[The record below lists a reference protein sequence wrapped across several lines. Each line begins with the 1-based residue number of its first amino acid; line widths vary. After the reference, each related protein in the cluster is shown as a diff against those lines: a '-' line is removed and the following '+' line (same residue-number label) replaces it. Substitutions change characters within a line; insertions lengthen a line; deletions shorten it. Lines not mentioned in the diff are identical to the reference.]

1 VAIPSKTLL
10 QLRTLAR
17 QLSDNEHTDFVS
29 DSELNTYINLGAQ
42 ELYDIFAQA
51 HGQEF
56 FLKTFQIQVTAPV
69 NAYTLPDD
77 FHVLKGVD
85 YRDAAFPESS
95 TTEVFGMDRIVIT
108 TYDVLREEV
117 ADAVPLRPYMFN
129 ERHSGSDEE
138 RYRDTRLSRPR
149 MRFRVFS
156 EDITVDDSGEDGVV
170 TNAAH
175 RIRLQ
180 PVENGYILV
189 WYIPVAPVLASDTD
203 VLVGFHGYEEYPA
216 IYAALRCARK
226 AEEDWT
232 GFAADLMAMRTRIEA
247 MAGLRDMGHPTR
259 VQDFEG

>member
-1 VAIPSKTLL
+1 MAIPSKTLL

-17 QLSDNEHTDFVS
+17 QLSDNEYTDFVS

-56 FLKTFQIQVTAPV
+56 FLKTYEIQVTAPINV
-69 NAYTLPDD
+69 YTLPDD
-77 FHVLKGVD
+77 FHTLKGVD
-85 YRDAAFPESS
+85 YRDSAFPGK
-95 TTEVFGMDRIVIT
+95 TTGTDPVSIFDVIT
-108 TYDVLREEV
+108 EEV
-117 ADAVPLRPYMFN
+117 GDAVPLRPYMFN

-156 EDITVDDSGEDGVV
+156 ENVQSISGMEIVGEDMV
-170 TNAAH
+170 H

-189 WYIPVAPVLASDTD
+189 WYIPVAPTLSSDSDSLA
-203 VLVGFHGYEEYPA
+203 GFHGYEEYPA

-226 AEEDWT
+226 AEEDWSSY
-232 GFAADLMAMRTRIEA
+232 AADLLAMRTRIET
-247 MAGLRDMGHPTR
+247 MAGMRDMGHPNR